1 MFPLFFEKLKEVSKE
16 RKNFLKN
23 KRKLKNFVEFLV
35 QLYYNFN
42 NWVRRE
48 AFWNRIVYF
57 GFQ

>member
-23 KRKLKNFVEFLV
+23 KRKIKNFVEFLV

>member
-16 RKNFLKN
+16 DKNFLK
-23 KRKLKNFVEFLV
+23 KGRKIKNYVEFLV
-35 QLYYNFN
+35 QLYYNSY

-48 AFWNRIVYF
+48 KFWNRIVYF